1 MSKSFPRILKFAV
14 SATALAAVTMSASFA
29 ADALR
34 VCSDPD
40 NLPFSK
46 SEGADKGLYIE
57 LAELVGKRLGSP
69 VEYVWWLSFNQRRAL
84 RTTMEGCDAYFA
96 LPADAQY
103 RVRGL
108 VKSNAFLSVSYAIVA
123 PQGMKVSALSDL
135 KVKKIGVLH
144 GSPPQI
150 LLATQ
155 EGYSASTFR
164 SQEEVFA
171 ALIAKE
177 IDVALLWGPSAGFD
191 NKTQY
196 SNRWQVIPINGESL
210 GGQVAVAISN
220 EKPQLKDQINQAL
233 EDLKPEILQL
243 SEKYGFPM
251 QAPLKVNISNTENH
265 YARLDALRAKS
276 SAYRSSGFIKVAS
289 NQAQQREWMVANSGD
304 SIAEAQSNFNNKCG
318 HCHGKNGAS
327 PISERDLRKLSMRY
341 KEEWKNVTYTTI
353 VKGRPDFGMP
363 TWDGILP
370 DNEIKAIVEFLVSGR
385 VSSFAQ
391 SPKIRRW
398 I

>member
-123 PQGMKVSALSDL
+123 PQGMKVTALSDL

-155 EGYSASTFR
+155 EGYTASTFR

-171 ALIAKE
+171 ALNAKE

-243 SEKYGFPM
+243 SAKYGFPM
-251 QAPLKVNISNTENH
+251 QAPLQVKTTNAENR
-265 YARLDALRAKS
+265 YARLDTVQEKS
-276 SAYRSSGFIKVAS
+276 SAYRSSGFFKVAS

-341 KEEWKNVTYTTI
+341 KEEWKSVTYTTI

-370 DNEIKAIVEFLVSGR
+370 DNEIKAIVEFLATV
-385 VSSFAQ
+385 Q
-391 SPKIRRW
+391 KN
-398 I
+398 

>member
-1 MSKSFPRILKFAV
+1 
-14 SATALAAVTMSASFA
+14 
-29 ADALR
+29 
-34 VCSDPD
+34 
-40 NLPFSK
+40 
-46 SEGADKGLYIE
+46 
-57 LAELVGKRLGSP
+57 
-69 VEYVWWLSFNQRRAL
+69 
-84 RTTMEGCDAYFA
+84 
-96 LPADAQY
+96 
-103 RVRGL
+103 
-108 VKSNAFLSVSYAIVA
+108 
-123 PQGMKVSALSDL
+123 
-135 KVKKIGVLH
+135 
-144 GSPPQI
+144 
-150 LLATQ
+150 
-155 EGYSASTFR
+155 
-164 SQEEVFA
+164 
-171 ALIAKE
+171 
-177 IDVALLWGPSAGFD
+177 
-191 NKTQY
+191 
-196 SNRWQVIPINGESL
+196 VIPINGESL

-251 QAPLKVNISNTENH
+251 QAPLQVKTTNAENH

-370 DNEIKAIVEFLVSGR
+370 DNEIKAIVEFLATV
-385 VSSFAQ
+385 Q
-391 SPKIRRW
+391 KN
-398 I
+398 

>member
-370 DNEIKAIVEFLVSGR
+370 DNEIKAIVEFLATV
-385 VSSFAQ
+385 Q
-391 SPKIRRW
+391 KN
-398 I
+398 

>member
-14 SATALAAVTMSASFA
+14 SATALAAVSMSASFA

-123 PQGMKVSALSDL
+123 PQGMKVTALSDL

-155 EGYSASTFR
+155 EGYTASTFR

-171 ALIAKE
+171 ALNAKE

-251 QAPLKVNISNTENH
+251 QAPLKVNISKTENH

-289 NQAQQREWMVANSGD
+289 NQAEQREWMVANSGD
-304 SIAEAQSNFNNKCG
+304 AIAEAQSNFNNKCG

-370 DNEIKAIVEFLVSGR
+370 DNEIKAIVEFLATV
-385 VSSFAQ
+385 Q
-391 SPKIRRW
+391 KN
-398 I
+398 

>member
-1 MSKSFPRILKFAV
+1 MSKSFPRIVKFAV

-123 PQGMKVSALSDL
+123 PQGMKVTALSNL
-135 KVKKIGVLH
+135 KGKKIGVLH

-155 EGYSASTFR
+155 EGYTASTFR

-171 ALIAKE
+171 ALNANE
-177 IDVALLWGPSAGFD
+177 IDAALLWGPSAGFD

-196 SNRWQVIPINGESL
+196 SNRWQVISINGESL
-210 GGQVAVAISN
+210 GGQVAVAISK

-233 EDLKPEILQL
+233 EELKPEIERLR
-243 SEKYGFPM
+243 EKYGFPT
-251 QAPLKVNISNTENH
+251 QTPLQVNLTNAENR
-265 YARLDALRAKS
+265 YARLDALQAKS
-276 SAYRSSGFIKVAS
+276 PAYRSSGFIKVVDKPA
-289 NQAQQREWMVANSGD
+289 QREWQVAESGG
-304 SIAEAQSNFNNKCG
+304 SFAEAQSNFNNKCG

-341 KEEWKNVTYTTI
+341 KEEWKSVTYSTI
-353 VKGRPDFGMP
+353 VKGRPDYGMP

-370 DNEIKAIVEFLVSGR
+370 DHEIKAIVEFLATV
-385 VSSFAQ
+385 Q
-391 SPKIRRW
+391 KN
-398 I
+398 

>member
-1 MSKSFPRILKFAV
+1 MSKSFPRIVKFAV

-29 ADALR
+29 ADTLR

-57 LAELVGKRLGSP
+57 LAELVGKRLGTP

-123 PQGMKVSALSDL
+123 PQGMKVTALSDL
-135 KVKKIGVLH
+135 KGKKVGVLH

-150 LLATQ
+150 LLATK
-155 EGYSASTFR
+155 EGYTASTFR

-171 ALIAKE
+171 ALNGKE
-177 IDVALLWGPSAGFD
+177 IDAALLWGPSAGFD

-196 SNRWQVIPINGESL
+196 SNRWQVISISGESL
-210 GGQVAVAISN
+210 GGQVAVAVSK

-233 EDLKPEILQL
+233 EDLKPEIQRL
-243 SEKYGFPM
+243 SEKYGFPT
-251 QAPLKVNISNTENH
+251 QAPLQVNITNAENR
-265 YARLDALRAKS
+265 YARLDALQAKS
-276 SAYRSSGFIKVAS
+276 SAYRSSGFIKVIDKS
-289 NQAQQREWMVANSGD
+289 SRREWQVAESGG

-341 KEEWKNVTYTTI
+341 KEEWKSVTYSTI
-353 VKGRPDFGMP
+353 TKGRPDLGMP
-363 TWDGILP
+363 TWDGRLP
-370 DNEIKAIVEFLVSGR
+370 DNEIKAIVEFLATV
-385 VSSFAQ
+385 Q
-391 SPKIRRW
+391 KN
-398 I
+398 

>member
-123 PQGMKVSALSDL
+123 PQGMKVTALSDL

-155 EGYSASTFR
+155 EGYTASTFR

-171 ALIAKE
+171 ALNAKE

-243 SEKYGFPM
+243 SAKYGFPM
-251 QAPLKVNISNTENH
+251 QAPLQVKTTNAENR
-265 YARLDALRAKS
+265 YARLDTVQEKS

-341 KEEWKNVTYTTI
+341 KEEWKSVTYTTI

-370 DNEIKAIVEFLVSGR
+370 DNEIKAIVEFLATV
-385 VSSFAQ
+385 Q
-391 SPKIRRW
+391 KN
-398 I
+398 

>member
-1 MSKSFPRILKFAV
+1 MSKSLPRIVKFAV
-14 SATALAAVTMSASFA
+14 SATALASLTLSAAVA
-29 ADALR
+29 ADTLR

-57 LAELVGKRLGSP
+57 LAELVGKRLGTP

-84 RTTMEGCDAYFA
+84 RTTMDGCDAYFA

-123 PQGMKVSALSDL
+123 PQGLKISALSDL
-135 KVKKIGVLH
+135 KAKKIGVLH

-155 EGYSASTFR
+155 EGFTASTFR

-171 ALIAKE
+171 ALQSKE
-177 IDVALLWGPSAGFD
+177 IDAALLWGPSAGFD
-191 NKTQY
+191 NKTQH
-196 SNRWQVIPINGESL
+196 SNRWQVISIQGESL
-210 GGQVAVAISN
+210 GGQVAVAVSK
-220 EKPQLKDQINQAL
+220 EKPLLKDQINQAL
-233 EDLKPEILQL
+233 EDLKPEIQQL
-243 SEKYGFPM
+243 SEKYGFPT
-251 QAPLKVNISNTENH
+251 QAPLQINSTQAENR
-265 YARLDALRAKS
+265 YARLDSLQAKS
-276 SAYRSSGFIKVAS
+276 PAYRSSGFIKVADKPS
-289 NQAQQREWMVANSGD
+289 RREWLVAETGT

-341 KEEWKNVTYTTI
+341 KDEWKSVAYTTI
-353 VKGRPDFGMP
+353 TKGRPDLGMP

-370 DNEIKAIVEFLVSGR
+370 ESEIKAIVDFLVT
-385 VSSFAQ
+385 VQ
-391 SPKIRRW
+391 KN
-398 I
+398 

>member
-1 MSKSFPRILKFAV
+1 MSKSFPRIVKFAV

-123 PQGMKVSALSDL
+123 PQGMKVTALSDL

-155 EGYSASTFR
+155 EGYKASTFR

-171 ALIAKE
+171 ALNAKE

-251 QAPLKVNISNTENH
+251 QAPLQVKTTNAENR
-265 YARLDALRAKS
+265 YARLDTVQAKS
-276 SAYRSSGFIKVAS
+276 SAYRSSGFIKVIDKSAR
-289 NQAQQREWMVANSGD
+289 REWQVAESGD
-304 SIAEAQSNFNNKCG
+304 TIAEAKSNFNNKCS
-318 HCHGKNGAS
+318 HCHGSNGAS

-341 KEEWKNVTYTTI
+341 KEEWKSVAYTTI
-353 VKGRPDFGMP
+353 VKGRPDLGMP

-370 DNEIKAIVEFLVSGR
+370 DNEIKAIVEFLATV
-385 VSSFAQ
+385 Q
-391 SPKIRRW
+391 KN
-398 I
+398 

>member
-1 MSKSFPRILKFAV
+1 
-14 SATALAAVTMSASFA
+14 
-29 ADALR
+29 
-34 VCSDPD
+34 
-40 NLPFSK
+40 
-46 SEGADKGLYIE
+46 
-57 LAELVGKRLGSP
+57 
-69 VEYVWWLSFNQRRAL
+69 
-84 RTTMEGCDAYFA
+84 MEGCDAYFA

-155 EGYSASTFR
+155 EGYSTSTFR

-233 EDLKPEILQL
+233 DDLKPEIERL
-243 SEKYGFPM
+243 SEKYGFPT

-265 YARLDALRAKS
+265 YARLDAVRAKS
-276 SAYRSSGFIKVAS
+276 SAYRSSGFIKVGS
-289 NQAQQREWMVANSGD
+289 NQAQQREWIVANNGD

-341 KEEWKNVTYTTI
+341 KEEWKSVTYTTI
-353 VKGRPDFGMP
+353 TKGRPDLGMP

-370 DNEIKAIVEFLVSGR
+370 DNEIKAIVEFLVT
-385 VSSFAQ
+385 VQ
-391 SPKIRRW
+391 KN
-398 I
+398 

>member
-96 LPADAQY
+96 LPADAHY

-304 SIAEAQSNFNNKCG
+304 SIVEAQSNFNNKCG

-370 DNEIKAIVEFLVSGR
+370 DNEIKAIVEFLATV
-385 VSSFAQ
+385 Q
-391 SPKIRRW
+391 KN
-398 I
+398 

>member
-1 MSKSFPRILKFAV
+1 MSKSFPRIVKFAV

-123 PQGMKVSALSDL
+123 PQGMKVTALSDL

-155 EGYSASTFR
+155 EGYTASTFR

-171 ALIAKE
+171 ALNAKE

-251 QAPLKVNISNTENH
+251 QAPLQVKTTNAENR
-265 YARLDALRAKS
+265 YARLDTVQAKS
-276 SAYRSSGFIKVAS
+276 SAYRSSGFIKVIDKSAR
-289 NQAQQREWMVANSGD
+289 REWQVAESGD
-304 SIAEAQSNFNNKCG
+304 TIAEAKSNFNNKCS
-318 HCHGKNGAS
+318 HCHGSNGAS

-341 KEEWKNVTYTTI
+341 KEEWKSVAYTTI
-353 VKGRPDFGMP
+353 VKGRPDLGMP

-370 DNEIKAIVEFLVSGR
+370 DNEIKAIVEFLVTD
-385 VSSFAQ
+385 Q
-391 SPKIRRW
+391 KN
-398 I
+398 